1 MTPEERRAQ
10 LAAELDTLLDAVVSI
25 GPHSQRDADA
35 GAPEGAFLAEL
46 ERQLN
51 EKTAELEALNARMN
65 TFSYRFRATSRGLL
79 WLVWL
84 AAAGMLVFSF
94 TLAPFLGPGY
104 QAVFLPLALACIA
117 WYSPSA
123 APFRGRRFRLCPCL
137 SVSHSGLAPRP

>member
-65 TFSYRFRATSRGLL
+65 TFSYRFRATSRSLL

-84 AAAGMLVFSF
+84 AAAGMLVVSF

-117 WYSPSA
+117 WAVWASIP
-123 APFRGRRFRLCPCL
+123 PK
-137 SVSHSGLAPRP
+137 V

>member
-46 ERQLN
+46 E
-51 EKTAELEALNARMN
+51 ALNARMN
-65 TFSYRFRATSRGLL
+65 TFSYRFRATSRSLL

-117 WYSPSA
+117 WAVWASIP
-123 APFRGRRFRLCPCL
+123 PK
-137 SVSHSGLAPRP
+137 V